1 MFRKKTIKDVEINGK
16 NVLVRVD
23 FNVPLDGR
31 QIADDTRLRAALPTI
46 NYLLDGGAG
55 VILMSHLGRPGG
67 KANQEF
73 SLEPVAEY
81 LDGMLENKVT
91 FVPDCIGKEAES
103 FSAELQ
109 PGEVLLLEN
118 TRFHPGEKKND
129 PEMAEKLASLGDLFV
144 NDAFGTAHRSHA
156 SNVGVANF
164 LPAVAGF
171 LLEKEIKYLDKTI
184 KNPERPFVAVLGG
197 AKISGKIGV
206 INNLLSRV
214 DQILIGGG
222 MANTFYKAKGYQ
234 LGDSLVENEVLDTAR
249 DLLAKA
255 GKKIVLPADVVIADE
270 FSADARKKTMDA
282 GDVPAGWQ
290 ILDVGPKTIK
300 IFQAYLADAGTI
312 VWNGPMGV
320 FEFPA
325 FAEGTFSVAKAV
337 ADSSAVSIIGGGDS
351 ASAVSKAGLTD
362 QITHVSTGGGAS
374 LQMLEG
380 GNLPG
385 LDALDDKEQEN
396 RDD

>member
-1 MFRKKTIKDVEINGK
+1 MFRKKTIEDVEINGK
-16 NVLVRVD
+16 KVLVRVD
-23 FNVPLDGR
+23 FNVPLEGE
-31 QIADDTRLRAALPTI
+31 QIADDTRIRAALPTI

-67 KANQEF
+67 KTKREF
-73 SLEPVAEY
+73 SLKPVAEY
-81 LDGMLENKVT
+81 LDGKLENKVT
-91 FVPDCIGKEAES
+91 FVPDCMGKEAES
-103 FSAELQ
+103 SSADLK

-129 PEMAEKLASLGDLFV
+129 PKMAEKLASLGELFV

-156 SNVGVANF
+156 SNVGVTNF

-171 LLEKEIKYLDKTI
+171 LLEKEIIYLDKTI

-206 INNLLSRV
+206 ISNLLSRV

-222 MANTFYKAKGYQ
+222 MANTFFKAKGYQ
-234 LGDSLVENEVLDTAR
+234 LGDSLVENEVLDTAK
-249 DLLAKA
+249 DLLKKA
-255 GKKIVLPADVVIADE
+255 GDKIVLPVDVVIADE
-270 FSADARKKTMDA
+270 FSADAQKKTIDT
-282 GDVPAGWQ
+282 GDVSAGWQ
-290 ILDVGPKTIK
+290 ILDVGPETIK
-300 IFQAYLADAGTI
+300 LFRAYLADAGTI

-325 FAEGTFSVAKAV
+325 FAEGTFSIARAV

-351 ASAVSKAGLTD
+351 ASAVSKAGLTEK
-362 QITHVSTGGGAS
+362 ITHVSTGGGAS

-380 GNLPG
+380 ENLPG
-385 LDALDDKEQEN
+385 LDALDDQEQGKH
-396 RDD
+396 R